1 LEQAVRLQPD
11 NPEPW
16 IQLAAFELAAGD
28 AQAAVTASRR
38 AVYLD
43 PRSSRP
49 LGVFL
54 QARKQI
60 AASRAS
66 TK

>member
-1 LEQAVRLQPD
+1 VRLQPV

-16 IQLAAFELAAGD
+16 IALAQYELDSGDLRAAEAD
-28 AQAAVTASRR
+28 SRR

-54 QARKQI
+54 DARQQI
-60 AASRAS
+60 AAKRAS

>member
-1 LEQAVRLQPD
+1 MQPR

-16 IQLAAFELAAGD
+16 IALAQYDLDSGD
-28 AQAAVTASRR
+28 AKAAETASRR

-54 QARKQI
+54 DARKQI
-60 AASRAS
+60 AATRAS